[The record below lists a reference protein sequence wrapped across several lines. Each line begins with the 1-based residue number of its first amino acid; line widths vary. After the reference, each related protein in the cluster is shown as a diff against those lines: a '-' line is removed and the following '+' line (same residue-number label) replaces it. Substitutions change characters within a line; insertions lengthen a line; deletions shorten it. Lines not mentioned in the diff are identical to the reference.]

1 MRYTVIGLGQFG
13 QELCTELSARN
24 IEVVAVASTDEELE
38 QIKDLVTYAVVT
50 DYTNPAALR
59 ELELDDQSAVIVA
72 IGDSFEENLLVV
84 THLQKMGVRY
94 IYARVMSPVHE
105 HILSQMNVYA
115 LINLSRVASKQ
126 LASQLE
132 SPEFLRV
139 SPMDENHSIVEI
151 AVPRIWVGKRL
162 RDVGLRTEHH
172 LNLLT
177 IRREIGRFN
186 NLTIGFCGDL
196 RYGRTVHSLIKAL
209 SQYEG
214 IKVVLIAPEQLRLP
228 SYIKEEVCDRYGIDY
243 REVEEL
249 EDVIGELDV
258 LYMTRVQKERFL
270 DEDEYERVKDCFV
283 LTAEKMK
290 SAKPGMRVLHPL
302 PRVNEIATDVD
313 ADPRAAYFRQVEN
326 GKFVRMALILKLL
339 EWSADPSKDRSQL
352 PDDVIVNRHRCSNRN
367 CISNKENVATL
378 FRPSAE
384 GDGLRCLYC
393 ESKAAN

>member
-50 DYTNPAALR
+50 DYTNPA
-59 ELELDDQSAVIVA
+59 AVIVA

-177 IRREIGRFN
+177 IRRGEAQTPQGRREI
-186 NLTIGFCGDL
+186 
-196 RYGRTVHSLIKAL
+196 L
-209 SQYEG
+209 S
-214 IKVVLIAPEQLRLP
+214 IPRIP
-228 SYIKEEVCDRYGIDY
+228 
-243 REVEEL
+243 
-249 EDVIGELDV
+249 VIGTPSPDLV
-258 LYMTRVQKERFL
+258 F
-270 DEDEYERVKDCFV
+270 EDHD
-283 LTAEKMK
+283 
-290 SAKPGMRVLHPL
+290 
-302 PRVNEIATDVD
+302 I
-313 ADPRAAYFRQVEN
+313 
-326 GKFVRMALILKLL
+326 LILFGKETNLIEFAQL
-339 EWSADPSKDRSQL
+339 SK
-352 PDDVIVNRHRCSNRN
+352 
-367 CISNKENVATL
+367 
-378 FRPSAE
+378 
-384 GDGLRCLYC
+384 GL
-393 ESKAAN
+393 

>member
-13 QELCTELSARN
+13 QELCTELSTRN

-139 SPMDENHSIVEI
+139 ARNTTSTCSPS
-151 AVPRIWVGKRL
+151 AAGRPRL
-162 RDVGLRTEHH
+162 RRGAGKSCPYRA
-172 LNLLT
+172 
-177 IRREIGRFN
+177 FP
-186 NLTIGFCGDL
+186 
-196 RYGRTVHSLIKAL
+196 SLA
-209 SQYEG
+209 
-214 IKVVLIAPEQLRLP
+214 
-228 SYIKEEVCDRYGIDY
+228 
-243 REVEEL
+243 
-249 EDVIGELDV
+249 
-258 LYMTRVQKERFL
+258 
-270 DEDEYERVKDCFV
+270 
-283 LTAEKMK
+283 
-290 SAKPGMRVLHPL
+290 PL
-302 PRVNEIATDVD
+302 PRIS
-313 ADPRAAYFRQVEN
+313 F
-326 GKFVRMALILKLL
+326 LKTTTF
-339 EWSADPSKDRSQL
+339 WS
-352 PDDVIVNRHRCSNRN
+352 CSARKP
-367 CISNKENVATL
+367 I
-378 FRPSAE
+378 
-384 GDGLRCLYC
+384 
-393 ESKAAN
+393 

>member
-94 IYARVMSPVHE
+94 I
-105 HILSQMNVYA
+105 
-115 LINLSRVASKQ
+115 NLSRVASKQ

-177 IRREIGRFN
+177 IRRGEAQTPQGRREI
-186 NLTIGFCGDL
+186 
-196 RYGRTVHSLIKAL
+196 L
-209 SQYEG
+209 S
-214 IKVVLIAPEQLRLP
+214 IPRIP
-228 SYIKEEVCDRYGIDY
+228 
-243 REVEEL
+243 
-249 EDVIGELDV
+249 VIGTPSPDLV
-258 LYMTRVQKERFL
+258 F
-270 DEDEYERVKDCFV
+270 EDHD
-283 LTAEKMK
+283 
-290 SAKPGMRVLHPL
+290 
-302 PRVNEIATDVD
+302 I
-313 ADPRAAYFRQVEN
+313 
-326 GKFVRMALILKLL
+326 LILFGKETNLIEFAQL
-339 EWSADPSKDRSQL
+339 SK
-352 PDDVIVNRHRCSNRN
+352 
-367 CISNKENVATL
+367 
-378 FRPSAE
+378 
-384 GDGLRCLYC
+384 GL
-393 ESKAAN
+393 

>member
-59 ELELDDQSAVIVA
+59 ELELDDQSAVIV
-72 IGDSFEENLLVV
+72 
-84 THLQKMGVRY
+84 VRY

-177 IRREIGRFN
+177 IRRGEAQTPQGRREI
-186 NLTIGFCGDL
+186 
-196 RYGRTVHSLIKAL
+196 L
-209 SQYEG
+209 S
-214 IKVVLIAPEQLRLP
+214 IPRIP
-228 SYIKEEVCDRYGIDY
+228 
-243 REVEEL
+243 
-249 EDVIGELDV
+249 VIGTPSPDLVFEDHDILV
-258 LYMTRVQKERFL
+258 LFGKE
-270 DEDEYERVKDCFV
+270 
-283 LTAEKMK
+283 T
-290 SAKPGMRVLHPL
+290 
-302 PRVNEIATDVD
+302 N
-313 ADPRAAYFRQVEN
+313 
-326 GKFVRMALILKLL
+326 LIEFAQL
-339 EWSADPSKDRSQL
+339 SK
-352 PDDVIVNRHRCSNRN
+352 
-367 CISNKENVATL
+367 
-378 FRPSAE
+378 
-384 GDGLRCLYC
+384 GL
-393 ESKAAN
+393 

>member
-1 MRYTVIGLGQFG
+1 MMRYTVIGLGQFG

-50 DYTNPAALR
+50 DYTHPAALR

-177 IRREIGRFN
+177 IRRGEAQTPQGRREI
-186 NLTIGFCGDL
+186 
-196 RYGRTVHSLIKAL
+196 L
-209 SQYEG
+209 S
-214 IKVVLIAPEQLRLP
+214 IPRIP
-228 SYIKEEVCDRYGIDY
+228 
-243 REVEEL
+243 
-249 EDVIGELDV
+249 VIGTPSPDLVFEDHDILV
-258 LYMTRVQKERFL
+258 LFGKE
-270 DEDEYERVKDCFV
+270 
-283 LTAEKMK
+283 T
-290 SAKPGMRVLHPL
+290 
-302 PRVNEIATDVD
+302 N
-313 ADPRAAYFRQVEN
+313 
-326 GKFVRMALILKLL
+326 LIEFAQL
-339 EWSADPSKDRSQL
+339 SK
-352 PDDVIVNRHRCSNRN
+352 
-367 CISNKENVATL
+367 
-378 FRPSAE
+378 
-384 GDGLRCLYC
+384 GL
-393 ESKAAN
+393 

>member
-1 MRYTVIGLGQFG
+1 M
-13 QELCTELSARN
+13 
-24 IEVVAVASTDEELE
+24 
-38 QIKDLVTYAVVT
+38 T

-177 IRREIGRFN
+177 IRRGEAQTPQGRREI
-186 NLTIGFCGDL
+186 
-196 RYGRTVHSLIKAL
+196 L
-209 SQYEG
+209 S
-214 IKVVLIAPEQLRLP
+214 IPRIP
-228 SYIKEEVCDRYGIDY
+228 
-243 REVEEL
+243 
-249 EDVIGELDV
+249 VIGTPSPDLVFEDHDILV
-258 LYMTRVQKERFL
+258 LFGKE
-270 DEDEYERVKDCFV
+270 
-283 LTAEKMK
+283 T
-290 SAKPGMRVLHPL
+290 
-302 PRVNEIATDVD
+302 N
-313 ADPRAAYFRQVEN
+313 
-326 GKFVRMALILKLL
+326 LIEFAQL
-339 EWSADPSKDRSQL
+339 SK
-352 PDDVIVNRHRCSNRN
+352 
-367 CISNKENVATL
+367 
-378 FRPSAE
+378 
-384 GDGLRCLYC
+384 GL
-393 ESKAAN
+393 

>member
-84 THLQKMGVRY
+84 THLQQMG
-94 IYARVMSPVHE
+94 VMSPVHE

-177 IRREIGRFN
+177 IRRGEAQTPQGRREI
-186 NLTIGFCGDL
+186 
-196 RYGRTVHSLIKAL
+196 L
-209 SQYEG
+209 S
-214 IKVVLIAPEQLRLP
+214 IPRIP
-228 SYIKEEVCDRYGIDY
+228 
-243 REVEEL
+243 
-249 EDVIGELDV
+249 VIGTPSPDLV
-258 LYMTRVQKERFL
+258 F
-270 DEDEYERVKDCFV
+270 EDHD
-283 LTAEKMK
+283 
-290 SAKPGMRVLHPL
+290 
-302 PRVNEIATDVD
+302 I
-313 ADPRAAYFRQVEN
+313 
-326 GKFVRMALILKLL
+326 LILFGKETNLIEFAQL
-339 EWSADPSKDRSQL
+339 SK
-352 PDDVIVNRHRCSNRN
+352 
-367 CISNKENVATL
+367 
-378 FRPSAE
+378 
-384 GDGLRCLYC
+384 GL
-393 ESKAAN
+393 

>member
-1 MRYTVIGLGQFG
+1 MMRYTVIGLGQFG

-59 ELELDDQSAVIVA
+59 ELELDDQSAVI
-72 IGDSFEENLLVV
+72 LVV

-177 IRREIGRFN
+177 IRRGEAQTPQGRREI
-186 NLTIGFCGDL
+186 
-196 RYGRTVHSLIKAL
+196 L
-209 SQYEG
+209 S
-214 IKVVLIAPEQLRLP
+214 IPRIP
-228 SYIKEEVCDRYGIDY
+228 
-243 REVEEL
+243 
-249 EDVIGELDV
+249 VIGTPSPDLVFEDHDILV
-258 LYMTRVQKERFL
+258 LFGKE
-270 DEDEYERVKDCFV
+270 
-283 LTAEKMK
+283 T
-290 SAKPGMRVLHPL
+290 
-302 PRVNEIATDVD
+302 N
-313 ADPRAAYFRQVEN
+313 
-326 GKFVRMALILKLL
+326 LIEFAQL
-339 EWSADPSKDRSQL
+339 SK
-352 PDDVIVNRHRCSNRN
+352 
-367 CISNKENVATL
+367 
-378 FRPSAE
+378 
-384 GDGLRCLYC
+384 GL
-393 ESKAAN
+393 

>member
-1 MRYTVIGLGQFG
+1 MMRYTVIGLGQFG

-139 SPMDENHSIVEI
+139 SPMDENTASWKLPCR
-151 AVPRIWVGKRL
+151 ASGWASACGMWACARNTTSTCSPSAAGRPRLRRGAGKSCPYRAFPSLALLPRISFLK
-162 RDVGLRTEHH
+162 T
-172 LNLLT
+172 
-177 IRREIGRFN
+177 
-186 NLTIGFCGDL
+186 
-196 RYGRTVHSLIKAL
+196 
-209 SQYEG
+209 
-214 IKVVLIAPEQLRLP
+214 
-228 SYIKEEVCDRYGIDY
+228 
-243 REVEEL
+243 
-249 EDVIGELDV
+249 
-258 LYMTRVQKERFL
+258 MTFWS
-270 DEDEYERVKDCFV
+270 C
-283 LTAEKMK
+283 
-290 SAKPGMRVLHPL
+290 SARKP
-302 PRVNEIATDVD
+302 I
-313 ADPRAAYFRQVEN
+313 
-326 GKFVRMALILKLL
+326 
-339 EWSADPSKDRSQL
+339 
-352 PDDVIVNRHRCSNRN
+352 
-367 CISNKENVATL
+367 
-378 FRPSAE
+378 
-384 GDGLRCLYC
+384 
-393 ESKAAN
+393 

>member
-24 IEVVAVASTDEELE
+24 IEVVAVASSDEELE
-38 QIKDLVTYAVVT
+38 QVKDLVTYAVVT

-94 IYARVMSPVHE
+94 IYARVMS
-105 HILSQMNVYA
+105 VYA

-151 AVPRIWVGKRL
+151 AVPRIWVGKQL

-177 IRREIGRFN
+177 VRRGEAQTPQGRREI
-186 NLTIGFCGDL
+186 
-196 RYGRTVHSLIKAL
+196 L
-209 SQYEG
+209 S
-214 IKVVLIAPEQLRLP
+214 IPRIP
-228 SYIKEEVCDRYGIDY
+228 
-243 REVEEL
+243 
-249 EDVIGELDV
+249 VIGTPSPDLVFEDHDILV
-258 LYMTRVQKERFL
+258 LFGKE
-270 DEDEYERVKDCFV
+270 
-283 LTAEKMK
+283 T
-290 SAKPGMRVLHPL
+290 
-302 PRVNEIATDVD
+302 N
-313 ADPRAAYFRQVEN
+313 
-326 GKFVRMALILKLL
+326 LIDFAQL
-339 EWSADPSKDRSQL
+339 SK
-352 PDDVIVNRHRCSNRN
+352 
-367 CISNKENVATL
+367 
-378 FRPSAE
+378 
-384 GDGLRCLYC
+384 GL
-393 ESKAAN
+393 

>member
-72 IGDSFEENLLVV
+72 IGDSFEEN
-84 THLQKMGVRY
+84 
-94 IYARVMSPVHE
+94 HE
-105 HILSQMNVYA
+105 QILSQMNVYA

-177 IRREIGRFN
+177 IRRGEAQTPQGRREI
-186 NLTIGFCGDL
+186 
-196 RYGRTVHSLIKAL
+196 L
-209 SQYEG
+209 S
-214 IKVVLIAPEQLRLP
+214 IPRIP
-228 SYIKEEVCDRYGIDY
+228 
-243 REVEEL
+243 
-249 EDVIGELDV
+249 VIGTPSPDLVFEDHDILV
-258 LYMTRVQKERFL
+258 LFGKE
-270 DEDEYERVKDCFV
+270 
-283 LTAEKMK
+283 T
-290 SAKPGMRVLHPL
+290 
-302 PRVNEIATDVD
+302 N
-313 ADPRAAYFRQVEN
+313 
-326 GKFVRMALILKLL
+326 LIEFAQL
-339 EWSADPSKDRSQL
+339 SK
-352 PDDVIVNRHRCSNRN
+352 
-367 CISNKENVATL
+367 
-378 FRPSAE
+378 
-384 GDGLRCLYC
+384 GL
-393 ESKAAN
+393 

>member
-59 ELELDDQSAVIVA
+59 ELELDD
-72 IGDSFEENLLVV
+72 
-84 THLQKMGVRY
+84 HLQKMGVRY

-177 IRREIGRFN
+177 IRRGEAQTPQGRREI
-186 NLTIGFCGDL
+186 
-196 RYGRTVHSLIKAL
+196 L
-209 SQYEG
+209 S
-214 IKVVLIAPEQLRLP
+214 IPRIP
-228 SYIKEEVCDRYGIDY
+228 
-243 REVEEL
+243 
-249 EDVIGELDV
+249 VIGTPSPDLVFEDHDILV
-258 LYMTRVQKERFL
+258 LFGKE
-270 DEDEYERVKDCFV
+270 
-283 LTAEKMK
+283 T
-290 SAKPGMRVLHPL
+290 
-302 PRVNEIATDVD
+302 N
-313 ADPRAAYFRQVEN
+313 
-326 GKFVRMALILKLL
+326 LIEFAQL
-339 EWSADPSKDRSQL
+339 SK
-352 PDDVIVNRHRCSNRN
+352 
-367 CISNKENVATL
+367 
-378 FRPSAE
+378 
-384 GDGLRCLYC
+384 GL
-393 ESKAAN
+393 

>member
-1 MRYTVIGLGQFG
+1 MMRYTVIGLGQFG

-132 SPEFLRV
+132 SPESCA
-139 SPMDENHSIVEI
+139 SPPWTKTTASWKLPCR
-151 AVPRIWVGKRL
+151 ASGWASACG
-162 RDVGLRTEHH
+162 DVGLRTEHH

-177 IRREIGRFN
+177 IRRGEAQTPQGAGKSCPYRAFP
-186 NLTIGFCGDL
+186 
-196 RYGRTVHSLIKAL
+196 SLAL
-209 SQYEG
+209 
-214 IKVVLIAPEQLRLP
+214 
-228 SYIKEEVCDRYGIDY
+228 
-243 REVEEL
+243 
-249 EDVIGELDV
+249 
-258 LYMTRVQKERFL
+258 
-270 DEDEYERVKDCFV
+270 
-283 LTAEKMK
+283 
-290 SAKPGMRVLHPL
+290 L
-302 PRVNEIATDVD
+302 PRIS
-313 ADPRAAYFRQVEN
+313 F
-326 GKFVRMALILKLL
+326 LKTMTF
-339 EWSADPSKDRSQL
+339 WS
-352 PDDVIVNRHRCSNRN
+352 CSARKP
-367 CISNKENVATL
+367 I
-378 FRPSAE
+378 
-384 GDGLRCLYC
+384 
-393 ESKAAN
+393 

>member
-151 AVPRIWVGKRL
+151 AVPRIWVASACGMWACARNTTSTCSPSAAGRPRL
-162 RDVGLRTEHH
+162 RRGAGKSCPYRA
-172 LNLLT
+172 
-177 IRREIGRFN
+177 FP
-186 NLTIGFCGDL
+186 
-196 RYGRTVHSLIKAL
+196 SLA
-209 SQYEG
+209 
-214 IKVVLIAPEQLRLP
+214 
-228 SYIKEEVCDRYGIDY
+228 
-243 REVEEL
+243 
-249 EDVIGELDV
+249 
-258 LYMTRVQKERFL
+258 
-270 DEDEYERVKDCFV
+270 
-283 LTAEKMK
+283 
-290 SAKPGMRVLHPL
+290 PL
-302 PRVNEIATDVD
+302 PRIS
-313 ADPRAAYFRQVEN
+313 F
-326 GKFVRMALILKLL
+326 LKTTTF
-339 EWSADPSKDRSQL
+339 WS
-352 PDDVIVNRHRCSNRN
+352 CSAKKP
-367 CISNKENVATL
+367 I
-378 FRPSAE
+378 
-384 GDGLRCLYC
+384 
-393 ESKAAN
+393 

>member
-162 RDVGLRTEHH
+162 RDVVLRTPHH
-172 LNLLT
+172 LDLLAIRRREART
-177 IRREIGRFN
+177 PQGRREILSSPRIPVIRPPSPD
-186 NLTIGFCGDL
+186 LGFEDHGI
-196 RYGRTVHSLIKAL
+196 LI
-209 SQYEG
+209 QFG
-214 IKVVLIAPEQLRLP
+214 
-228 SYIKEEVCDRYGIDY
+228 KE
-243 REVEEL
+243 
-249 EDVIGELDV
+249 
-258 LYMTRVQKERFL
+258 
-270 DEDEYERVKDCFV
+270 
-283 LTAEKMK
+283 
-290 SAKPGMRVLHPL
+290 
-302 PRVNEIATDVD
+302 TD
-313 ADPRAAYFRQVEN
+313 
-326 GKFVRMALILKLL
+326 LL
-339 EWSADPSKDRSQL
+339 EFAQL
-352 PDDVIVNRHRCSNRN
+352 SR
-367 CISNKENVATL
+367 
-378 FRPSAE
+378 
-384 GDGLRCLYC
+384 GL
-393 ESKAAN
+393 

>member
-72 IGDSFEENLLVV
+72 IGDS
-84 THLQKMGVRY
+84 Y

-177 IRREIGRFN
+177 IRRGEAQTPQGRREI
-186 NLTIGFCGDL
+186 
-196 RYGRTVHSLIKAL
+196 L
-209 SQYEG
+209 S
-214 IKVVLIAPEQLRLP
+214 IPRIP
-228 SYIKEEVCDRYGIDY
+228 
-243 REVEEL
+243 
-249 EDVIGELDV
+249 VIGTPSPDLVFEDHDILV
-258 LYMTRVQKERFL
+258 LFGKE
-270 DEDEYERVKDCFV
+270 
-283 LTAEKMK
+283 T
-290 SAKPGMRVLHPL
+290 
-302 PRVNEIATDVD
+302 N
-313 ADPRAAYFRQVEN
+313 
-326 GKFVRMALILKLL
+326 LIEFAQL
-339 EWSADPSKDRSQL
+339 SK
-352 PDDVIVNRHRCSNRN
+352 
-367 CISNKENVATL
+367 
-378 FRPSAE
+378 
-384 GDGLRCLYC
+384 GL
-393 ESKAAN
+393 

>member
-1 MRYTVIGLGQFG
+1 MMRYTVIGLGQFG

-177 IRREIGRFN
+177 IRRGEAQTPQGR
-186 NLTIGFCGDL
+186 
-196 RYGRTVHSLIKAL
+196 
-209 SQYEG
+209 
-214 IKVVLIAPEQLRLP
+214 
-228 SYIKEEVCDRYGIDY
+228 
-243 REVEEL
+243 
-249 EDVIGELDV
+249 
-258 LYMTRVQKERFL
+258 
-270 DEDEYERVKDCFV
+270 
-283 LTAEKMK
+283 
-290 SAKPGMRVLHPL
+290 
-302 PRVNEIATDVD
+302 
-313 ADPRAAYFRQVEN
+313 
-326 GKFVRMALILKLL
+326 
-339 EWSADPSKDRSQL
+339 
-352 PDDVIVNRHRCSNRN
+352 RN
-367 CISNKENVATL
+367 CPYRAFPSLALLHRISFLKTMTFWSCSARTNLIEFAQLSRDCK
-378 FRPSAE
+378 PSSASRLRVSLSISE
-384 GDGLRCLYC
+384 KGDG
-393 ESKAAN
+393 

>member
-162 RDVGLRTEHH
+162 H
-172 LNLLT
+172 
-177 IRREIGRFN
+177 
-186 NLTIGFCGDL
+186 
-196 RYGRTVHSLIKAL
+196 
-209 SQYEG
+209 
-214 IKVVLIAPEQLRLP
+214 
-228 SYIKEEVCDRYGIDY
+228 
-243 REVEEL
+243 
-249 EDVIGELDV
+249 
-258 LYMTRVQKERFL
+258 FL
-270 DEDEYERVKDCFV
+270 DPAPHPPRRGPDP
-283 LTAEKMK
+283 AG
-290 SAKPGMRVLHPL
+290 APGNSFHPAHSRHWHPFPG
-302 PRVNEIATDVD
+302 PR
-313 ADPRAAYFRQVEN
+313 
-326 GKFVRMALILKLL
+326 L
-339 EWSADPSKDRSQL
+339 
-352 PDDVIVNRHRCSNRN
+352 
-367 CISNKENVATL
+367 
-378 FRPSAE
+378 
-384 GDGLRCLYC
+384 
-393 ESKAAN
+393 